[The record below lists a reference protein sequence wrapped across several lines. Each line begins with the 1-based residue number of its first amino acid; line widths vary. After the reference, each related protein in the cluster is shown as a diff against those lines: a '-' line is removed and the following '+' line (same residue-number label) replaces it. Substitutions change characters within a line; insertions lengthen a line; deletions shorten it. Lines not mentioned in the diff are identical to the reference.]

1 MTASVCLVKKGR
13 STVSANSLL
22 IVNAVEQSGGPSYL
36 SNKRLIK
43 SEKDCGEDSS
53 IPTPPKAP
61 IGSSFHSQPPSVQL
75 GNWIGDGVRSG
86 EEKAPREAGKCVTRQ
101 QKWEVRPCKAPRKP
115 NNTSSQVGRGTRPAL
130 SPGRHRI
137 SELTKPS
144 DSFIPP
150 ENIFLFLYSVAEDRG
165 TQARCAPSCVIHRQ
179 SHNGFPCCCHCILFC
194 LGNIHL

>member
-1 MTASVCLVKKGR
+1 PDIFGSGQDDANRQHLLEPPMKANKNRFLCTPSSSALTMAAS
-13 STVSANSLL
+13 
-22 IVNAVEQSGGPSYL
+22 P
-36 SNKRLIK
+36 
-43 SEKDCGEDSS
+43 D
-53 IPTPPKAP
+53 
-61 IGSSFHSQPPSVQL
+61 PPSVQL

-86 EEKAPREAGKCVTRQ
+86 EEKAPRVAGKVERFVGAFDGKHLCVI
-101 QKWEVRPCKAPRKP
+101 WGLVRDGGGKSRRLCTCFVQLMITKP

-165 TQARCAPSCVIHRQ
+165 TQARCAPSC
-179 SHNGFPCCCHCILFC
+179 
-194 LGNIHL
+194 